1 MPFIWRAG
9 RCCWLA
15 GRRGRR
21 RAAGTSCRGGGGGA
35 IPVTWTGLTLSVV
48 NVCGLCCGQ
57 VLTALDI
64 MLPGD
69 IALGDVY
76 P

>member
-1 MPFIWRAG
+1 MLNAVGVRH
-9 RCCWLA
+9 
-15 GRRGRR
+15 
-21 RAAGTSCRGGGGGA
+21 
-35 IPVTWTGLTLSVV
+35 
-48 NVCGLCCGQ
+48 VCVCVCVWSQ

>member
-1 MPFIWRAG
+1 MLNAVGVRH
-9 RCCWLA
+9 
-15 GRRGRR
+15 
-21 RAAGTSCRGGGGGA
+21 
-35 IPVTWTGLTLSVV
+35 
-48 NVCGLCCGQ
+48 VCVCVWSQ